1 MKNKFGR
8 GLLAASALA
17 VLLAAGFQG
26 PAVAD
31 DLAPPPSSLIDS
43 ALDDVDAPA
52 AQANEALEIPKNAA
66 NTVDYTDAELSL
78 GLDIPA
84 SGRPATDEL
93 RTTFE
98 GDGQD
103 NSISVEPLANGM
115 RALINIQSPDA
126 PTSYDFDLSG
136 DVADLTLAPD
146 GSVVGVDSNA
156 NPIVTIPAPW
166 AVDANGATVPTHY
179 KVNGATLTQIVQ
191 HTRGEWAYGITAD
204 PSFFKVL
211 KCAAALTVAG
221 GSVVF
226 SAATILKIRKI
237 IKAAG
242 GVKSAASRVIK
253 GLSKKGSLSTKAKAG
268 FGDLGGAVV
277 AAAVVV
283 LDIDSIK
290 SHCG

>member
-31 DLAPPPSSLIDS
+31 DLAPPPASLIDS

-52 AQANEALEIPKNAA
+52 AQANDALEIPKNAA

-84 SGRPATDEL
+84 SGRPATDQL
-93 RTTFE
+93 R
-98 GDGQD
+98 
-103 NSISVEPLANGM
+103 M
-115 RALINIQSPDA
+115 
-126 PTSYDFDLSG
+126 
-136 DVADLTLAPD
+136 
-146 GSVVGVDSNA
+146 
-156 NPIVTIPAPW
+156 
-166 AVDANGATVPTHY
+166 
-179 KVNGATLTQIVQ
+179 
-191 HTRGEWAYGITAD
+191 
-204 PSFFKVL
+204 
-211 KCAAALTVAG
+211 
-221 GSVVF
+221 F
-226 SAATILKIRKI
+226 SAAKILKIRKI

-253 GLSKKGSLSTKAKAG
+253 GISKKGSLSTKAKAG